1 MSGETG
7 MKWYITGP
15 VGSGKST
22 LARRMSQILQIP
34 CHHLDEVMYE
44 RDPTD
49 SWGDKKRPVEERDA
63 LFSKI
68 LEEPDSIME
77 DAGRL
82 CFFEGM
88 RRADAIVLLEPP
100 PRVRRWRIVRRLIRQ
115 KLHWEPCHYTPSLT
129 VLRAMLRWTR
139 EYKRS
144 GPELHAR
151 VENCPGRVVCIRTSR
166 ELRAFLENLP
176 VNLPPVSGG

>member
-1 MSGETG
+1 
-7 MKWYITGP
+7 
-15 VGSGKST
+15 
-22 LARRMSQILQIP
+22 
-34 CHHLDEVMYE
+34 
-44 RDPTD
+44 
-49 SWGDKKRPVEERDA
+49 
-63 LFSKI
+63 
-68 LEEPDSIME
+68 ME

-88 RRADAIVLLEPP
+88 RRADVIVLLEPP

-115 KLHWEPCHYTPSLT
+115 KLHREPCHYTPSLT

-151 VENCPGRVVCIRTSR
+151 AEGCPGRVVCIRTSR

-176 VNLPPVSGG
+176 VNSPPASGE

>member
-1 MSGETG
+1 MRAAFPPFSEAGE
-7 MKWYITGP
+7 
-15 VGSGKST
+15 
-22 LARRMSQILQIP
+22 
-34 CHHLDEVMYE
+34 
-44 RDPTD
+44 
-49 SWGDKKRPVEERDA
+49 
-63 LFSKI
+63 
-68 LEEPDSIME
+68 
-77 DAGRL
+77 
-82 CFFEGM
+82 
-88 RRADAIVLLEPP
+88 
-100 PRVRRWRIVRRLIRQ
+100 RIVRRLIRQ

-176 VNLPPVSGG
+176 VNSPPASGE

>member
-1 MSGETG
+1 

-88 RRADAIVLLEPP
+88 RRADVIVLLEPP
-100 PRVRRWRIVRRLIRQ
+100 PRVRRWRIVRRLN
-115 KLHWEPCHYTPSLT
+115 KFKFSL
-129 VLRAMLRWTR
+129 L
-139 EYKRS
+139 
-144 GPELHAR
+144 
-151 VENCPGRVVCIRTSR
+151 
-166 ELRAFLENLP
+166 
-176 VNLPPVSGG
+176 